1 MTQYKSC
8 HSIIWSFY
16 VVVTMVTG
24 LSEYFISEY
33 NRPLEVKDHVV
44 ELTKKNFKATTEGE
58 MTLVEFYA
66 PW

>member
-1 MTQYKSC
+1 
-8 HSIIWSFY
+8 
-16 VVVTMVTG
+16 MVTG

-33 NRPLEVKDHVV
+33 NRPLETKDHVV
-44 ELTKKNFKATTEGE
+44 ELTKKNFKATINKE

>member
-1 MTQYKSC
+1 MHQ
-8 HSIIWSFY
+8 FY
-16 VVVTMVTG
+16 YVIFAMVTG

-33 NRPLEVKDHVV
+33 NRPLEAKDHVV
-44 ELTKKNFKATTEGE
+44 ELTKKNFKATINKE